1 MIHKVMTSATHT
13 KQMASAA
20 LASFLQARTAEGP
33 TSDVSR
39 ALRRKQQR
47 ERKKR
52 SRSHSSVDPG
62 EKGSSESKLSK
73 AVSKK
78 DPKRSTISKEE
89 RDIRQRILQMREN
102 KRKGKPIIQPKNS
115 AADSDE
121 SDDDF

>member
-1 MIHKVMTSATHT
+1 MTSATHT
-13 KQMASAA
+13 KQIASAA
-20 LASFLQARTAEGP
+20 LASFLQARTAEVP

-39 ALRRKQQR
+39 TLRRKQQR

-62 EKGSSESKLSK
+62 EKGNSEFKLSGTG
-73 AVSKK
+73 SKK
-78 DPKRSTISKEE
+78 DPRRSTTISKEE

-102 KRKGKPIIQPKNS
+102 KRKGKPIVQPKNS
-115 AADSDE
+115 AVDSDE

>member
-1 MIHKVMTSATHT
+1 MASATQT
-13 KQMASAA
+13 KQIASAA
-20 LASFLQARTAEGP
+20 LASFLQARTAEVP

-52 SRSHSSVDPG
+52 PRSHSSVDPG
-62 EKGSSESKLSK
+62 EEGSSESKLSK
-73 AVSKK
+73 TTSKK
-78 DPKRSTISKEE
+78 DPRRSTISKEE

>member
-1 MIHKVMTSATHT
+1 MASATQT
-13 KQMASAA
+13 KQVASAA
-20 LASFLQARTAEGP
+20 LASFLRARTAEVP

-47 ERKKR
+47 ERKKSSR
-52 SRSHSSVDPG
+52 SRAPVDTR
-62 EKGSSESKLSK
+62 EVEGSSESKLSRTT
-73 AVSKK
+73 SKQ
-78 DPKRSTISKEE
+78 DPRRPAISKEE

-115 AADSDE
+115 TADSDG

>member
-1 MIHKVMTSATHT
+1 MTSATQT
-13 KQMASAA
+13 KGIASAA
-20 LASFLQARTAEGP
+20 LASFLQARTAQVP

-52 SRSHSSVDPG
+52 SRSHSSAGPG
-62 EKGSSESKLSK
+62 EEGSSESKTSQTASK
-73 AVSKK
+73 AGPKK
-78 DPKRSTISKEE
+78 PTISREE

-102 KRKGKPIIQPKNS
+102 KRKGKPIIPPKNS

>member
-1 MIHKVMTSATHT
+1 MSSATQT
-13 KQMASAA
+13 KQIASAA
-20 LASFLQARTAEGP
+20 LASFLQARTAEVP
-33 TSDVSR
+33 ASDVSR

-62 EKGSSESKLSK
+62 EEGGSEPKLSQT
-73 AVSKK
+73 APKK
-78 DPKRSTISKEE
+78 DLRKSTISKEE
-89 RDIRQRILQMREN
+89 RDIRQRILKMREN